1 MGDINKRVSL
11 VFILLINAPVLFMAK
26 SIAAQSIPKPS
37 VPEFTIQLADH
48 SYDVLPTTTT
58 VTGPYSGKTITTTT
72 AGYHAQNITI
82 DLTIVSQSYSST
94 INGNTSYVYFNMRI
108 KGHFE
113 QYWKELCPYY
123 DKSPIQSM
131 VLVCALLNQSFG
143 GQRVLC
149 HLCVVVLFV
158 LGVFVV

>member
-58 VTGPYSGKTITTTT
+58 VTGP
-72 AGYHAQNITI
+72 
-82 DLTIVSQSYSST
+82 L
-94 INGNTSYVYFNMRI
+94 
-108 KGHFE
+108 
-113 QYWKELCPYY
+113 
-123 DKSPIQSM
+123 
-131 VLVCALLNQSFG
+131 
-143 GQRVLC
+143 
-149 HLCVVVLFV
+149 
-158 LGVFVV
+158 